1 MSVGLLYLLLLKATL
16 TSFSGLSS
24 MPIVRDELVVQYGVL
39 TDSQL
44 SAAVALARAAPG
56 PFGGY
61 VISVGYFVGGVAGGI
76 AGWLALITPA
86 LLAIPL
92 VHFVARNTAHP
103 RARSVVGAVVIASAA
118 LILVATVPIASQALG
133 SMPLILIAVAST
145 LILAATGLET
155 VWVIAAAAVTGLL
168 AAWFGVAL

>member
-1 MSVGLLYLLLLKATL
+1 VNAGLLYLLLLKATL

-24 MPIVRDELVVQYGVL
+24 MPIVRDELVMQYGVL

-44 SAAVALARAAPG
+44 NAAVALARTAPG

-92 VHFVARNTAHP
+92 VHYVARSTAHP
-103 RARSVVGAVVIASAA
+103 RARSVVNAVVIASAA
-118 LILVATVPIASQALG
+118 LILAATVPIALQALG
-133 SMPLILIAVAST
+133 GAALIVIAGASA
-145 LILAATGLET
+145 LVLAATGVDT
-155 VWVIAAAAVTGLL
+155 VWVIAAAGAAGLL
-168 AAWFGVAL
+168 AASFGAPL

>member
-1 MSVGLLYLLLLKATL
+1 MSAGLLYLLLLKATL

-24 MPIVRDELVVQYGVL
+24 MPIVRDELVMQYGVL

-44 SAAVALARAAPG
+44 NAAVALARAAPG

-92 VHFVARNTAHP
+92 VHYVARSTAHP
-103 RARSVVGAVVIASAA
+103 RARSLVNAVIVASAA
-118 LILVATVPIASQALG
+118 LILAATVPIAMQALG
-133 SMPLILIAVAST
+133 GAALIVIAAGSAVV
-145 LILAATGLET
+145 LAVTGVDT
-155 VWVIAAAAVTGLL
+155 VWVIAASGVAGLL
-168 AAWFGVAL
+168 AASLGAPL

>member
-1 MSVGLLYLLLLKATL
+1 MSAGLLYLLLLKATL

-24 MPIVRDELVVQYGVL
+24 LPIVRDELVVQYGVL

-44 SAAVALARAAPG
+44 NAAVALARAAPG

-92 VHFVARNTAHP
+92 VHYFARSTAHP
-103 RARSVVGAVVIASAA
+103 RARSVVNAVVIASAA
-118 LILVATVPIASQALG
+118 LILVATVPIAAQALG
-133 SMPLILIAVAST
+133 SATLIVIAGAST
-145 LILAATGLET
+145 LVLAATSLET
-155 VWVIAAAAVTGLL
+155 VWVVAAAAATGLL
-168 AAWFGVAL
+168 AAWFGAAL

>member
-1 MSVGLLYLLLLKATL
+1 MSAGLLYLLLLKATL
-16 TSFSGLSS
+16 ISFSGLSS

-44 SAAVALARAAPG
+44 NAAVALARAAPG

-61 VISVGYFVGGVAGGI
+61 VISVGYFVGGVPGGI

-92 VHFVARNTAHP
+92 VHFVARSTAHP
-103 RARSVVGAVVIASAA
+103 RARSVVGAVVVASAA

-133 SMPLILIAVAST
+133 STALLVIAMAST
-145 LILAATGLET
+145 LVLVTTGLET
-155 VWVIAAAAVTGLL
+155 VWVVAAAAATGLL
-168 AAWFGVAL
+168 AGWFAAPL

>member
-1 MSVGLLYLLLLKATL
+1 MSPGLLYLLLLKATL

-24 MPIVRDELVVQYGVL
+24 MPIVRDELVIQYGVL

-44 SAAVALARAAPG
+44 NAAVALARAAPG

-61 VISVGYFVGGVAGGI
+61 VISVGYFVDGVAGGI

-92 VHFVARNTAHP
+92 VHYVARSTAHP
-103 RARSVVGAVVIASAA
+103 RARSVVNAVVSASAA
-118 LILVATVPIASQALG
+118 LILAATVPIASQALG
-133 SMPLILIAVAST
+133 GVALIAIAGAST
-145 LILAATGLET
+145 LVLMATGVDT
-155 VWVIAAAAVTGLL
+155 VWVVAAAGTAGLL
-168 AAWFGVAL
+168 AASFGTPL

>member
-1 MSVGLLYLLLLKATL
+1 MSAGLLYLLLLKATL

-44 SAAVALARAAPG
+44 NAAVALARAAPG

-92 VHFVARNTAHP
+92 VHYVARSTAHP
-103 RARSVVGAVVIASAA
+103 RARSMVNAVIVASAA
-118 LILVATVPIASQALG
+118 LILAATVPIALQALG
-133 SMPLILIAVAST
+133 GAALILIAAASA
-145 LILAATGLET
+145 LVLAATGVDT
-155 VWVIAAAAVTGLL
+155 VWVIAVSGVAGLL
-168 AAWFGVAL
+168 AASLGAPL

>member
-1 MSVGLLYLLLLKATL
+1 MSAGLLYLLLLKATL

-24 MPIVRDELVVQYGVL
+24 MPIVRDELVVHYGVL

-44 SAAVALARAAPG
+44 NAAVALARAAPG

-92 VHFVARNTAHP
+92 VHYVARGTAHP
-103 RARSVVGAVVIASAA
+103 RARSVVDAVVVASAA

-133 SMPLILIAVAST
+133 SAALIVIAAASA
-145 LILAATGLET
+145 LVLAATGMDT
-155 VWVIAAAAVTGLL
+155 VWVIAAAGAAGTL
-168 AAWFGVAL
+168 AAWYGAPL

>member
-1 MSVGLLYLLLLKATL
+1 MSAGLLYLLLLKATL
-16 TSFSGLSS
+16 ISFSGLSS
-24 MPIVRDELVVQYGVL
+24 MPIVRDELVLQYGVL

-44 SAAVALARAAPG
+44 NAAVALARAAPG

-92 VHFVARNTAHP
+92 VHFVARSTAHP
-103 RARSVVGAVVIASAA
+103 RARSVVGAVVVASAA

-133 SMPLILIAVAST
+133 STALIVIAVAST
-145 LILAATGLET
+145 LVLAVTGLET
-155 VWVIAAAAVTGLL
+155 VWVIAAAAAAGLL
-168 AAWFGVAL
+168 AAWFGAPL

>member
-1 MSVGLLYLLLLKATL
+1 MNAALLYLLLLKATL

-24 MPIVRDELVVQYGVL
+24 LPIVRDELVVQYGVL

-44 SAAVALARAAPG
+44 NAAVALARAAPG

-86 LLAIPL
+86 LLAVPL
-92 VHFVARNTAHP
+92 VHYVARRAAHP
-103 RARSVVGAVVIASAA
+103 RARSVVDAIVMASAA
-118 LILVATVPIASQALG
+118 LILAATVPIATQALG
-133 SMPLILIAVAST
+133 SAALIVIAGMSA
-145 LILAATGLET
+145 LALAATTLDT
-155 VWVIAAAAVTGLL
+155 VWVMAAAAAAGLL
-168 AAWFGVAL
+168 AAWFGTPL

>member
-1 MSVGLLYLLLLKATL
+1 MNAGLLYLLLLKATL

-24 MPIVRDELVVQYGVL
+24 MPIVRDELVMQYGVL

-44 SAAVALARAAPG
+44 NAAVALARTAPG

-92 VHFVARNTAHP
+92 VHYVARSTAHP
-103 RARSVVGAVVIASAA
+103 RARSVVNAVVIASAA
-118 LILVATVPIASQALG
+118 LILAATVPIALQALG
-133 SMPLILIAVAST
+133 GAALIVIAGASA
-145 LILAATGLET
+145 LVLAATGVDT
-155 VWVIAAAAVTGLL
+155 VWVIAAAGAAGLL
-168 AAWFGVAL
+168 AASFGAPL

>member
-1 MSVGLLYLLLLKATL
+1 MSAALLYLLLLKATL

-24 MPIVRDELVVQYGVL
+24 LPIVRDELVVQYGVL

-44 SAAVALARAAPG
+44 NAAVALARAAPG

-61 VISVGYFVGGVAGGI
+61 VISVGYFAGGVAGGI

-92 VHFVARNTAHP
+92 VHYVARSTAHP
-103 RARSVVGAVVIASAA
+103 RARSVVNAVVMASAA
-118 LILVATVPIASQALG
+118 LILVATVPIAAQALG
-133 SMPLILIAVAST
+133 STALIAIAAAST
-145 LILAATGLET
+145 LVLAATGLET
-155 VWVIAAAAVTGLL
+155 VWVIAAAAATGLL
-168 AAWFGVAL
+168 AAWFGAAL